1 MIPDPRDFLPTIEKD
16 HRSVTDNTPRSDV
29 PRFEAPRFETPRFGA
44 NYTPSQDWMFQ
55 WMGIDADVVRADFE
69 ALAGLGLDH
78 VRVFPLWPVLQPNR
92 TLIRRKALDDIAL
105 VADIAAEFELD
116 IAVDVI
122 QGHMSGFDFVPAWL
136 VNWHDGNMFTDE
148 KAIQAQA
155 ALVAAVYD
163 AVRDKPNLIGLTLG
177 NELNQFQLP
186 NPAAMPAESAQITHW
201 LESLLGAPRD
211 RDPRHL
217 IAHSEN
223 DHLWYR
229 DGHPFL
235 PEHASRLG
243 DVTTVHSWI
252 FNGTAARYG
261 GLSSPSVRH
270 AEWMI
275 ELSKA
280 FATDP
285 QRKVWLQEVGAPSMN
300 LADDEMPE
308 FATRTVEAALTTEGL
323 YGITWWCSH
332 DVSRSLGD
340 YKDLEYSLGL
350 LDTENVVKPL
360 GRRFAEL
367 VAQARADAAGAGDS
381 PVMPRT
387 VGVVIDVDADDLPL
401 SRTDLAPGG
410 RVFERWH
417 ELRERGEPVTVVTS
431 RTAQDA
437 AALAARGI
445 DTVVEVAQRA

>member
-16 HRSVTDNTPRSDV
+16 HRSVTDNTPRSD
-29 PRFEAPRFETPRFGA
+29 APRFDAPRFGA

-308 FATRTVEAALTTEGL
+308 FASRTVEAALTTEGL

-417 ELRERGEPVTVVTS
+417 ELREQGEPVTVVTS

>member
-1 MIPDPRDFLPTIEKD
+1 M
-16 HRSVTDNTPRSDV
+16 TDLFSSSSS
-29 PRFEAPRFETPRFGA
+29 AAPRFGA
-44 NYTPSQDWMFQ
+44 NYTPSKDWMFQ
-55 WMGIDADVVRADFE
+55 WMSIDADVVRADFA

-78 VRVFPLWPVLQPNR
+78 VRVFPLWPTLQPNR
-92 TLIRRKALDDIAL
+92 TLIRGKALDDIAL
-105 VADIAAEFELD
+105 VADIAAEFDLD

-136 VNWHDGNMFTDE
+136 VNWHDGNMFVDE
-148 KAIQAQA
+148 PAIQAQA
-155 ALVAAVYD
+155 DLVRAVYD
-163 AVRDKPNLIGLTLG
+163 TVRDRSNLLGLTLG

-186 NPAAMPAESAQITHW
+186 NPAAMPASSDQIAHW
-201 LESLLGAPRD
+201 LRSLLAAPVD
-211 RDPRHL
+211 PDPRHV
-217 IAHSEN
+217 IVHSEN

-229 DGHPFL
+229 DEHPFL
-235 PEHASRLG
+235 PVHATRLG

-252 FNGTAARYG
+252 FNGTAAMYG
-261 GLSSPSVRH
+261 GLSPQSVRH

-280 FATDP
+280 FASDP
-285 QRKVWLQEVGAPSMN
+285 QRQVWLQEVGAPSMN
-300 LADDEMPE
+300 LSDDQMPE
-308 FATRTVEAALTTEGL
+308 FASRTVEAALTTEGL

-332 DVSRSLGD
+332 DVSRALGD

-350 LDTENVVKPL
+350 LDVDNAVKPL

-367 VAQARADAAGAGDS
+367 VSQARADAGAR
-381 PVMPRT
+381 VVPRT
-387 VGVVIDVDADDLPL
+387 VAVVVDVDADDLPL

-417 ELRERGEPVTVVTS
+417 DLREQGVAVTVVTS
-431 RTAQDA
+431 RTASDR

-445 DTVVEVAQRA
+445 ESVEVPSRA

>member
-1 MIPDPRDFLPTIEKD
+1 
-16 HRSVTDNTPRSDV
+16 
-29 PRFEAPRFETPRFGA
+29 
-44 NYTPSQDWMFQ
+44 MFQ

-92 TLIRRKALDDIAL
+92 TLIRGKALQDIAL
-105 VADIAAEFELD
+105 VADIAAEFDLD

-136 VNWHDGNMFTDE
+136 VNWHEGNMFVDE
-148 KAIQAQA
+148 AAIDAQA
-155 ALVAAVYD
+155 ALVSAVYD
-163 AVRDKPNLIGLTLG
+163 AVRDRPNLIGLTLG

-186 NPAAMPAESAQITHW
+186 NPAAMPADSDQIAHW
-201 LESLLGAPRD
+201 LRSLLQAPVD
-211 RDPRHL
+211 PDPRHL
-217 IAHSEN
+217 FTHSEN

-235 PEHASRLG
+235 PTHAARLG
-243 DVTTVHSWI
+243 DITTVHSWI
-252 FNGTAARYG
+252 FNGTAKLYG

-285 QRKVWLQEVGAPSMN
+285 QRLVWLQEVGAPSMN
-300 LADDEMPE
+300 LAESEMPE
-308 FATRTVEAALTTEGL
+308 FATRTVEAALTAPGL

-340 YKDLEYSLGL
+340 YKELEYSLGL
-350 LDTENVVKPL
+350 LDVDNVVKPL
-360 GRRFAEL
+360 GERFAEL
-367 VAQARADAAGAGDS
+367 VADARSSAGAR
-381 PVMPRT
+381 VVPRT
-387 VGVVIDVDADDLPL
+387 IGVVVDVDDSDLPI

-417 ELRERGEPVTVVTS
+417 DLRELDEPVTLVTS
-431 RTAQDA
+431 RTAASEQ
-437 AALAARGI
+437 ALTDRGI
-445 DTVVEVAQRA
+445 AKLDVVQRA

>member
-1 MIPDPRDFLPTIEKD
+1 MTNP
-16 HRSVTDNTPRSDV
+16 
-29 PRFEAPRFETPRFGA
+29 TPRFGA

-55 WMGIDADVVRADFE
+55 WMGIDADVVRADFA
-69 ALAGLGLDH
+69 ALARLGLDH

-105 VADIAAEFELD
+105 VADIAAEFDLD

-136 VNWHDGNMFTDE
+136 VNWHDGNMFVDE
-148 KAIQAQA
+148 AAVQAQA
-155 ALVAAVYD
+155 ALVSAVYD
-163 AVRDKPNLIGLTLG
+163 TVRDRPNLLGLTLG

-186 NPAAMPAESAQITHW
+186 NPAAMPADSDQIAHW
-201 LESLLGAPRD
+201 LTSLLQAPVD
-211 RDPRHL
+211 PDPRHL
-217 IAHSEN
+217 LAHSEN

-229 DGHPFL
+229 DEHPFL
-235 PEHASRLG
+235 PVHAARLG
-243 DVTTVHSWI
+243 DITTVHSWI
-252 FNGTAARYG
+252 FNGTATRYG
-261 GLSSPSVRH
+261 GLAPQSVRH

-285 QRKVWLQEVGAPSMN
+285 QRQVWLQEVGAPSMN
-300 LADDEMPE
+300 LADHEMPE
-308 FATRTVEAALTTEGL
+308 FATRTVEAALTTPGL

-332 DVSRSLGD
+332 DVSRALGD

-350 LDTENVVKPL
+350 LDVDNTVKPL

-367 VAQARADAAGAGDS
+367 VAEGRSGAGAS
-381 PVMPRT
+381 VLPRT
-387 VGVVIDVDADDLPL
+387 VGVVVDVDDADLPL

-410 RVFERWH
+410 AVFERWH
-417 ELRERGEPVTVVTS
+417 DLREQGQPVTVVTS
-431 RTAQDA
+431 RTAVDA
-437 AALAARGI
+437 QALADRGI
-445 DTVVEVAQRA
+445 TTLEAVQRA

>member
-16 HRSVTDNTPRSDV
+16 HRSVTDNTPRSD
-29 PRFEAPRFETPRFGA
+29 APRFETPRFGA

-387 VGVVIDVDADDLPL
+387 VGVVIDVDTDDLPL

-417 ELRERGEPVTVVTS
+417 ELREQGEPVTVVTS

-437 AALAARGI
+437 ASLATRGI
-445 DTVVEVAQRA
+445 ETVVEVAQRA

>member
-16 HRSVTDNTPRSDV
+16 HRSVTDNTPR
-29 PRFEAPRFETPRFGA
+29 FEAPRFGA

-417 ELRERGEPVTVVTS
+417 ELREQGEPVTVVTS

-437 AALAARGI
+437 ASLATRGI